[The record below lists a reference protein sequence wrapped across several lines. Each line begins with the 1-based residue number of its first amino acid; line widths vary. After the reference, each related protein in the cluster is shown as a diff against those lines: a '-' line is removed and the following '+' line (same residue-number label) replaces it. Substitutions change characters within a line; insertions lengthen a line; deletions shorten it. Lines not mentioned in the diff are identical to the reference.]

1 MDRKIAEKA
10 IPALFEAAA
19 IMNNT
24 LLLMQEGCSA
34 EEFAALRRG
43 TGCAM
48 GYLHS
53 DVIQPILRE
62 YPDLTPE
69 NMK

>member
-1 MDRKIAEKA
+1 MDRHVAERV
-10 IPALFEAAA
+10 IPALFEAAGK
-19 IMNNT
+19 MNDA
-24 LLLMQEGCSA
+24 LLLIQEGCSG

-43 TGCAM
+43 TGRAM
-48 GYLHS
+48 GYLYS